1 MFVSPNYE
9 ASDFPILC
17 SIDAKITIFEDRIFG
32 WKLDIADQLVNGVVG
47 PDGNQDRFPVPHSG
61 YAALDI
67 VFSYFEMIA
76 KYEDGYLDFG
86 KSKHYFRQGVYS
98 VFPTMRNHQ
107 IPAEVPGVQGI
118 VVSLV
123 DYVLDLMYIGVRCGL
138 YHSGS
143 TSGRVVLS
151 EGFRGP
157 FIFDPQNISLGI
169 NHRLLVPKLK
179 EHFTSYIKRLR
190 DEGNQELRNNFEARY
205 DFDSRV

>member
-1 MFVSPNYE
+1 MFMSPKYE
-9 ASDFPILC
+9 ASDFPIPR
-17 SIDAKITIFEDRIFG
+17 SIDDKITIFEDRIFG
-32 WKLDIADQLVNGVVG
+32 WKLDIADQLINGRNHS
-47 PDGNQDRFPVPHSG
+47 DGSQERTPIPHSG

-98 VFPTMRNHQ
+98 VFPAMRNYQ
-107 IPAEVPGVQGI
+107 VPAEVPGVQGI

-138 YHSGS
+138 YHRGS

-157 FIFDPQNISLGI
+157 LIFDPQNISLGI

-179 EHFTSYIKRLR
+179 EHFASYIKRLR
-190 DEGNQELRNNFEARY
+190 DEGNPELRNNFEARF